1 MIKLLLDHGADTS
14 LLCNGHSPLS
24 LAIVSGNDNVS
35 YTLITSTYSR
45 RRRRIVVKQAQAY
58 GLYAPLFLHFTI
70 INQITTHILTLHY
83 GFRFLVVVHENS

>member
-35 YTLITSTYSR
+35 YTLIT
-45 RRRRIVVKQAQAY
+45 
-58 GLYAPLFLHFTI
+58 
-70 INQITTHILTLHY
+70 
-83 GFRFLVVVHENS
+83 